1 MEETILKENVE
12 LQDTVSKASMEE
24 LLGEA
29 VIENSINEENIREV
43 EDGD

>member
-1 MEETILKENVE
+1 MEKIILEENVE
-12 LQDTVSKASMEE
+12 LQDTVSKVGMEE

-29 VIENSINEENIREV
+29 VIENSINEENIGEE

>member
-1 MEETILKENVE
+1 MEEIILEENVE
-12 LQDTVSKASMEE
+12 LQDTVNETSMKE

-29 VIENSINEENIREV
+29 VIENSINEENIEEE

>member
-12 LQDTVSKASMEE
+12 LQDTVSKVGMEE

-29 VIENSINEENIREV
+29 VIENSINEENIGEV

>member
-1 MEETILKENVE
+1 MEEIILTEEE
-12 LQDTVSKASMEE
+12 LQDNFNEASMEE

-29 VIENSINEENIREV
+29 IIENNINEENIVEV